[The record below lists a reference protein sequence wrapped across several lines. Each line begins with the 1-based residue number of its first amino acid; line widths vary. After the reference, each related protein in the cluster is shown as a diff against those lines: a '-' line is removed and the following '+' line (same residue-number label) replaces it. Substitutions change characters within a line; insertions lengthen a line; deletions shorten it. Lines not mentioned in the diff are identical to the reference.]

1 MSLTN
6 IASNI
11 RNSVTAELA
20 KVQLPEGVEVSAEVQ
35 QSLADAGVRGTL
47 VGLGELQ
54 GAGFVHITGSVEE
67 GNDDVANA
75 TPAEI
80 LGELFGSVNS

>member
-1 MSLTN
+1 MSLSN
-6 IASNI
+6 IATAI
-11 RNSVTAELA
+11 RTSVAAELE
-20 KVQLPEGVEVSAEVQ
+20 KVQLPEGVEVSAEVKQ
-35 QSLADAGVRGTL
+35 QIADAGTRGTL
-47 VGLGELQ
+47 AGLDSLQ